1 MTTRTRLLTA
11 SALAALLAGCSEP
24 ASVETDAASGAVPTA
39 SANATTAAPTT
50 PAGPTLADAEA
61 FLVEAERL
69 LAENYERQ
77 ARTFWAFESNITYD
91 TEWLAQRSDAVSIA
105 LRVDLANRAAA
116 FNDLDLPADSR
127 RRLEL
132 IKLDLTL
139 PAPRRPGAAEELAAL
154 STRLSSA
161 YSTGKVA
168 LDGRL
173 FPLDEL
179 EVLMGDVRDPT
190 ELEEM
195 WTRWRAVPMTPR
207 ADGGTMASD
216 YAALVALA
224 NEGARELGFA
234 DLRDMWLSKYDMS
247 ADEMAA
253 EVDRLWGQVK
263 PLYDELHCYVR
274 AELNAEYGDEVVPLS
289 QPLRADILGNM
300 WAQDWSNVYDLV
312 APEGADIGYDVTEL
326 LVDQGYSPH
335 RMVETGEAF
344 FTSLGF
350 DPLPETF
357 WERSV
362 IEKPADRELVCHA
375 SAWDFNATDEVR
387 IKMCT
392 KVNEEDFR
400 TIHHELGHNFYQ
412 RAYKIHESPL
422 YWNGA
427 HDGFHEAIGDF
438 IALSITPDYLN
449 RIGLIAQDQI
459 PPASADTGLLLQQA
473 LDKIAFLPFALTMD
487 KWRWQVLSG
496 ETPPEEY
503 NSTWWE
509 LRDAYQGV
517 RPPSERPDGAFD
529 PGAKYHIP
537 NNVPYLRYFLSFV
550 MQFQFHQAACEQ
562 AGWEGPLHRCSI
574 YGNEEV
580 GARFNAML
588 EAGASQPWPD
598 TLELFTGTREMDGSS
613 IVAYFAPLMDY
624 LREEN
629 EGRSCGW

>member
-1 MTTRTRLLTA
+1 MFTRHTLLLASTA
-11 SALAALLAGCSEP
+11 CAALLAGCGEP
-24 ASVETDAASGAVPTA
+24 AATDAAAAQAAATA
-39 SANATTAAPTT
+39 PSAAP
-50 PAGPTLADAEA
+50 AAEGPTVADAEA
-61 FLVEAERL
+61 FLTEADRL

-77 ARTFWAFESNITYD
+77 ARTFWAFETNITYD
-91 TEWLAQRSDAVSIA
+91 TEWLAQRSDAASIE
-105 LRVDLANRAAA
+105 LKVDLANRAAA
-116 FNDLDLPADSR
+116 FNDLELPADMR
-127 RRLEL
+127 RRLDL

-139 PAPRRPGAAEELAAL
+139 PAPRRPGAADELAAL

-161 YSTGKVA
+161 YSTGKVD
-168 LDGRL
+168 LDGQV

-179 EVLMGDVRDPT
+179 EVLMGEVRDPV

-195 WTRWRAVPMTPR
+195 WTKWRAVPMMRR

-216 YAALVALA
+216 YADLVELA

-234 DLRDMWLSKYDMS
+234 NLRDMWLSKYDMPP
-247 ADEMAA
+247 DEMAA

-274 AELNAEYGDEVVPLS
+274 AELNTVYGDEVVPLD
-289 QPLRADILGNM
+289 QPIRADILGNM
-300 WAQDWSNVYDLV
+300 WAQDWSSLSDLV
-312 APEGADIGYDVTEL
+312 APEGADVGYDVTEL
-326 LVDQGYSPH
+326 LQGQGYTPR
-335 RMVETGEAF
+335 RMVQTGEAF

-350 DPLPETF
+350 EPLPTTF

-362 IEKPADRELVCHA
+362 IVKPADRELVCHA
-375 SAWDFNATDEVR
+375 SAWDFDATDEVR

-392 KVNEEDFR
+392 KVNEEDFQ
-400 TIHHELGHNFYQ
+400 TVHHELGHNFYQ
-412 RAYKIHESPL
+412 RAYKVHESPL

-438 IALSITPDYLN
+438 VALSITPDYLY
-449 RIGLIAQDQI
+449 RIGLIAQNQI
-459 PPASADTGLLLQQA
+459 PPESADTGLLLNRA
-473 LDKIAFLPFALTMD
+473 LDKIAFLPFGLLMD

-496 ETPPEEY
+496 ETAPEDY
-503 NSTWWE
+503 NSSWWE
-509 LRDAYQGV
+509 LREQYQGI
-517 RPPSERPDGAFD
+517 RPPAERPADAFD

-574 YGNEEV
+574 YGDNEV
-580 GARFNAML
+580 GQRFAAML

-598 TLELFTGTREMDGSS
+598 TLELFTGTREMDGSA

-624 LREEN
+624 LHEQN
-629 EGRSCGW
+629 EGRTCGW